1 MRMALL
7 GLGVLSSLGVAGTDS
22 PRIDP
27 EALKRAKVALENTT
41 LVKTV
46 ADQGIRITDSA
57 YEVVRA
63 TKVICDR
70 HRYSRGSIRDSW
82 SDRGWEFGSS
92 DCGSNTSSYEVVIT
106 WGHRP
111 VLDNKNTSYQYR
123 STSKVGRLQDKCLAE
138 GKSSLGSSVDDMK
151 SALASLHVGTI
162 QFVVLD
168 NSDGYGTKEPKVQM
182 SVRGDSDQNVLDIY
196 LALTSK
202 KECLGPGNQEV
213 RKFVSDMVAEV
224 AKSK

>member
-7 GLGVLSSLGVAGTDS
+7 GLGVLSSIGIAGTDN

-27 EALKRAKVALENTT
+27 EALKRAKVTLENTT

-46 ADQGIRITDSA
+46 ADQGIRITDA
-57 YEVVRA
+57 ANEVVRA
-63 TKVICDR
+63 IKVICDR
-70 HRYSRGSIRDSW
+70 HRYARESIFDSW
-82 SDRGWEFGSS
+82 SDRGWEIGSS
-92 DCGSNTSSYEVVIT
+92 DCASYVSHYEAVIT
-106 WGHRP
+106 LGHRP
-111 VLDNKNTSYQYR
+111 VLDYKNVSYEFR
-123 STSKVGRLQDKCLAE
+123 ATSKVGRLQDKCLAE

-151 SALASLHVGTI
+151 SDLASLHVGTI
-162 QFVVLD
+162 HFVVLD
-168 NSDGYGTKEPKVQM
+168 NSDGYGTKEPKVKM

-202 KECLGPGNQEV
+202 KECLVPGNQEI
-213 RKFVSDMVAEV
+213 RRFVSDMVAEV